1 MAKTQKYSEDLLLE
15 AVIKYSDEYY
25 GTIKY
30 TELAEWARNNIP
42 GLEDVRD
49 FNFSRPI
56 KTRNPKNGKIV
67 EKTKE
72 CTRRIEEINKARNIY
87 SALNTN
93 KLLYSS
99 NIDEFLK
106 VSPNEQKKLIVE
118 VREKVHELSAKNRY
132 LLSMNDAYKRINNDQ
147 KEKINE
153 LDTKTKEIIKKQK
166 KIEKRLNYILK
177 TTDEE
182 NRKEMLS
189 QMGIEDE
196 SIDLVKYNKS
206 INEDIIE
213 MFDIGKTLEK
223 YHKKEKSSPEEL
235 MEWALSGIDFG
246 DEE

>member
-1 MAKTQKYSEDLLLE
+1 M
-15 AVIKYSDEYY
+15 
-25 GTIKY
+25 
-30 TELAEWARNNIP
+30 
-42 GLEDVRD
+42 
-49 FNFSRPI
+49 
-56 KTRNPKNGKIV
+56 
-67 EKTKE
+67 
-72 CTRRIEEINKARNIY
+72 
-87 SALNTN
+87 
-93 KLLYSS
+93 
-99 NIDEFLK
+99 K

-153 LDTKTKEIIKKQK
+153 IDTKTKEIIKKQK

-213 MFDIGKTLEK
+213 MFDIGKALEK